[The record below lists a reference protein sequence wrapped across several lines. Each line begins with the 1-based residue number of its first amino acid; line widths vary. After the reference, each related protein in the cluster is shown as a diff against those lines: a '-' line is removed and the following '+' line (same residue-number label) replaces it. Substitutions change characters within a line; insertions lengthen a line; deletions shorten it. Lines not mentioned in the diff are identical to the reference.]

1 MRAALGEG
9 QRGFQRGFQRS
20 LQPEM
25 LNRWAALIEGGGA
38 ERLS

>member
-1 MRAALGEG
+1 MSAALGEG
-9 QRGFQRGFQRS
+9 QRGCQRGFQRS

-25 LNRWAALIEGGGA
+25 LNRWTALIEGGGV

>member
-9 QRGFQRGFQRS
+9 QRGFQRS

>member
-1 MRAALGEG
+1 MSAALDEG
-9 QRGFQRGFQRS
+9 QRGCQRS

>member
-1 MRAALGEG
+1 MSAALGEG
-9 QRGFQRGFQRS
+9 QRGFQRS

-25 LNRWAALIEGGGA
+25 LNRWAVLIQGGGA